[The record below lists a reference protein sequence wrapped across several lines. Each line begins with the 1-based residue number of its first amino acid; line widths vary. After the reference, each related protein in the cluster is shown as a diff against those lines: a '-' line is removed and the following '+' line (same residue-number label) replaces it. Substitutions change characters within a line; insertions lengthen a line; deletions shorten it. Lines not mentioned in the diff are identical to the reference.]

1 LPARRHILSL
11 YDELCRPF
19 SEATTSNIVTLPVGP
34 RSMKHYY
41 QLDDRTGGVRK
52 DCDPGQNLYDNV
64 RIAED
69 CTNRKE

>member
-1 LPARRHILSL
+1 
-11 YDELCRPF
+11 
-19 SEATTSNIVTLPVGP
+19 
-34 RSMKHYY
+34 MKHYY
-41 QLDDRTGGVRK
+41 QLDYRTGGVRK